1 MSANAAWRKYIT
13 AARMSGLDPGVILGI
28 DIYIPTRSNRIRSV
42 AGRGELQD
50 LYTLHGA
57 LYSED

>member
-1 MSANAAWRKYIT
+1 M